1 MLIEPLLQLLNKLKL
16 TGMLGALERQFSD
29 PDAGALR
36 FEERLA
42 MLLQHELAERENT
55 RFSQRLRIAALPQP
69 ACLEDLDT
77 HIPTRHLD
85 PAMISTI
92 RDLGWIARHLNVLI
106 TGPTGIGKS
115 FIGAALAHA
124 ACRLNYHVRCFRLP
138 RLIDELARAHAFQRR
153 ATFLRTLA
161 KADLLLI
168 DDFAITP
175 LTDQSKRDL
184 LEILDDRYDKSATII
199 TSQLDVKQWHAY
211 IDDPTLADAIL
222 DRVVHNAYHLDLS
235 GDSLRK
241 LKSMRAKNAKTGGTR
256 ATGSP
261 SIAAPERL

>member
-1 MLIEPLLQLLNKLKL
+1 MLIEPLLQLLGKLKL
-16 TGMLGALERQFSD
+16 TGMRAALECQLAD
-29 PDAGALR
+29 PDISAMR

-42 MLLQHELAERENT
+42 LLLQHELAERENA
-55 RFSQRLRIAALPQP
+55 RFSQRLRVAALPQG

-77 HIPTRHLD
+77 RIASRHLD
-85 PAMISTI
+85 TALISTL
-92 RDLGWIARHLNVLI
+92 RDLGWIKRRLNVLI

-124 ACRLNYHVRCFRLP
+124 ACRANFNVRCFRLP

-153 ATFLRTLA
+153 SAFLRTLA

-199 TSQLDVKQWHAY
+199 TSQLEVKQWHAY
-211 IDDPTLADAIL
+211 LDDPTLADAIL
-222 DRVVHNAYHLDLS
+222 DRVVHNAYQLDLS
-235 GDSLRK
+235 GESIRK
-241 LKSMRAKNAKTGGTR
+241 LRSLQAKNADNGV
-256 ATGSP
+256 SP
-261 SIAAPERL
+261 SQGSAKIAAHSVL